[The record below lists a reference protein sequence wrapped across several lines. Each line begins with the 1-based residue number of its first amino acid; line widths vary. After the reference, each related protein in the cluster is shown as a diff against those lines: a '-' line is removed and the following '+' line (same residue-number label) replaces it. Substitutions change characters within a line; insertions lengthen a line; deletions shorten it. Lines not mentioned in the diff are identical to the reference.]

1 MVEPNE
7 SKRLSKVRERAAAAV
22 EAAAYRDGCI
32 KTQKLPKEGE
42 KMRVISYWKASRVIK
57 HQTMAFSVT
66 TNFGG

>member
-32 KTQKLPKEGE
+32 KTQKRPEKKGE
-42 KMRVISYWKASRVIK
+42 KMRVISYWKATRVIK
-57 HQTMAFSVT
+57 HHRSIS
-66 TNFGG
+66 

>member
-32 KTQKLPKEGE
+32 KTQKRPE
-42 KMRVISYWKASRVIK
+42 KKGARK
-57 HQTMAFSVT
+57 
-66 TNFGG
+66 